1 MEQAE
6 NALHQ
11 EEVSSQETFNVKV
24 GTDVN
29 WDPIMQEVSKDELMN
44 GYLRQQD
51 YTRKTQEIAEAR
63 RQKEEAPDESEEVK
77 RTLKQMW
84 FATKEEIQ
92 EYVASV
98 ARQQT
103 EESKLSG
110 LIQSNPEL
118 KQFEWAIKEIAKTD
132 NSAIEDIIVKYGF
145 STHDKLAQAKQSRN
159 LVGNSNAVA
168 GEQPKSIADMTE
180 AEYAKFKAWV
190 QKKWDFR

>member
-1 MEQAE
+1 MEQAQD
-6 NALHQ
+6 ALHQ
-11 EEVSSQETFNVKV
+11 EEASSQEIFNVKV
-24 GTDVN
+24 GTDAN

-63 RQKEEAPDESEEVK
+63 RKKEEAPDESEEVK

-92 EYVASV
+92 EYVVSV

-103 EESKLSG
+103 EESKLSS